1 MQGRQTRGLILAA
14 VLTESQRYPSFCLGH
29 TRPDTCFGQATNLM
43 ESHNSQAIR
52 LLPSG
57 RYLAHTQCYH
67 LIDMDV
73 SSCKF
78 RAGRPPARRFDH
90 QPFGDALV
98 RRKERA
104 QVYKIDPPE
113 AGKKSNQ
120 KERRQ
125 RKESGIC
132 LGHLAGWCRYCH
144 PPYRVVQRLNSQ
156 RLQAKRTAKARQ
168 QQRTTVKK
176 YIDDCKMRVK

>member
-1 MQGRQTRGLILAA
+1 M
-14 VLTESQRYPSFCLGH
+14 LTESQRYPSFCLGH

-43 ESHNSQAIR
+43 ESHNSRAIR

-113 AGKKSNQ
+113 AGKRVIKRSGGKEKSPESVSATWPAGAVTATRRTESSNGSTANDCRRREQQ
-120 KERRQ
+120 KR
-125 RKESGIC
+125 GN
-132 LGHLAGWCRYCH
+132 
-144 PPYRVVQRLNSQ
+144 NSEQ
-156 RLQAKRTAKARQ
+156 P
-168 QQRTTVKK
+168 
-176 YIDDCKMRVK
+176 